1 MAIITINYLL
11 RSDAVY
17 MVTGMVVVRKV
28 MSLSGSRHI
37 RAERWKSV
45 DMILSISEE
54 RRFIPVMPLLTYP
67 LTARI
72 IGKI

>member
-1 MAIITINYLL
+1 MVIITINYLL
-11 RSDAVY
+11 RSGAVY
-17 MVTGMVVVRKV
+17 TVTGMVVVRKA
-28 MSLSGSRHI
+28 MSLSDSRHI
-37 RAERWKSV
+37 RAVLWRNV
-45 DMILSISEE
+45 DMILSISEA

>member
-1 MAIITINYLL
+1 MVIIMINYLL

-17 MVTGMVVVRKV
+17 TVTGMVVVRKV

-37 RAERWKSV
+37 RAVLWRNV
-45 DMILSISEE
+45 DMILSISEA
-54 RRFIPVMPLLTYP
+54 RRFIPVTLPLTYP
-67 LTARI
+67 LMVRI